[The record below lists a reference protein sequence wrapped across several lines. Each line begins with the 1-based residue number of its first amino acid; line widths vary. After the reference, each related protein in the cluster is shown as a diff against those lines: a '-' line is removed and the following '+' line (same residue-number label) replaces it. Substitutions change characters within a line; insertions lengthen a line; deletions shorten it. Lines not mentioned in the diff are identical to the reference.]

1 MSASQA
7 AQNRKGEKVPSVL
20 SDTISR
26 RDALL
31 VEVHPRSVQTMS
43 PEELILVQAKLG
55 FGNRYGFWDIPEN
68 WLPAGHRVPGKLT
81 IDFRSRLQY
90 VGVPSS
96 TSTMRSS
103 VCRATPSCSHLS
115 RRDRAL
121 RTDAI

>member
-55 FGNRYGFWDIPEN
+55 FGINGEFFGPCRECGGEQGIVADIGWHVAFEN
-68 WLPAGHRVPGKLT
+68 DGPV
-81 IDFRSRLQY
+81 
-90 VGVPSS
+90 
-96 TSTMRSS
+96 
-103 VCRATPSCSHLS
+103 VCKA
-115 RRDRAL
+115 AL
-121 RTDAI
+121 